1 MRGDSSYDSGKSGG
15 RRRQEQSRPGS
26 GAEDERQRGDTRGDE
41 GIDLGGTLP
50 APA

>member
-1 MRGDSSYDSGKSGG
+1 MRGESPFDSPKSGG
-15 RRRQEQSRPGS
+15 RRRQEQPRS
-26 GAEDERQRGDTRGDE
+26 GTEDERQRGDNRGDE